1 MSEVLEVKVMAFQVK
16 DILISRVGL
25 EGWEER
31 VAVLSWA
38 LRTYPGDQ
46 LMADPTLHGGGGN
59 PKVLPLLDGQTVTT
73 LQSEY
78 LRAVSDDYQ
87 GTDCNARCGLPLLN
101 MTVFGYQKNLLVQT
115 YVKKVEG

>member
-1 MSEVLEVKVMAFQVK
+1 MTSQVK
-16 DILISRVGL
+16 DVIISRVGL

-46 LMADPTLHGGGGN
+46 LMADPILHGGN
-59 PKVLPLLDGQTVTT
+59 PKVLPPLLDRQTVTT

-87 GTDCNARCGLPLLN
+87 GTDFND
-101 MTVFGYQKNLLVQT
+101 
-115 YVKKVEG
+115 